1 MQISVAMIVKNEQE
15 MLARALESVKE
26 ADEKIVCDTGSTDS
40 TIEIAKKYT
49 DKIYT
54 DFVWC
59 DHFGKARQHSKDKC
73 AGDWIMNLDGD
84 EYLENDFSDVRKAVE
99 EAEKMGAQFIN
110 VLVKSIKGS
119 AHNWFP
125 RIYKNIPEVKWKGAA
140 HNYLELVKGEKKTYQ
155 SNIVQRYDYSPAHK
169 LDPDRTLRI
178 LSKAV
183 KKDPELVRERYYLA
197 REYYYRKK
205 YKECIRHLKAYL
217 KRSQYKAERADAYWM
232 MASSYWFSQQGNKAR
247 DACLQAIGI
256 NPNFREALVLMSE
269 MYYEPNKS
277 RWASFADLADNTGV
291 LFIRE
296 VQKDFVVGKDI
307 KLQKV
312 EKTSEYYDQL
322 FERDTDMSRY
332 TEIYKEI
339 GQLVGDSKVL
349 DIGCGPAQLSKY
361 ITHYSGFDFAEKT
374 VQKIKDLDVWVGN
387 ALDRENFKD
396 ADVYTLTEVLEHIEK
411 DKEVLENIPSGKR
424 VICSVPSFN
433 DPSHLRVFTEQSFR
447 ERYGDILDI
456 KNIIRFNL
464 DNDWKKN
471 IPDTSHFI
479 LLVDAIKK

>member
-59 DHFGKARQHSKDKC
+59 DHFGKARQHR
-73 AGDWIMNLDGD
+73 DGD

-183 KKDPELVRERYYLA
+183 EKDPELIRERYYLA

-232 MASSYWFSQQGNKAR
+232 MA
-247 DACLQAIGI
+247 
-256 NPNFREALVLMSE
+256 
-269 MYYEPNKS
+269 
-277 RWASFADLADNTGV
+277 
-291 LFIRE
+291 
-296 VQKDFVVGKDI
+296 
-307 KLQKV
+307 
-312 EKTSEYYDQL
+312 
-322 FERDTDMSRY
+322 
-332 TEIYKEI
+332 
-339 GQLVGDSKVL
+339 
-349 DIGCGPAQLSKY
+349 
-361 ITHYSGFDFAEKT
+361 
-374 VQKIKDLDVWVGN
+374 
-387 ALDRENFKD
+387 
-396 ADVYTLTEVLEHIEK
+396 
-411 DKEVLENIPSGKR
+411 
-424 VICSVPSFN
+424 
-433 DPSHLRVFTEQSFR
+433 
-447 ERYGDILDI
+447 
-456 KNIIRFNL
+456 
-464 DNDWKKN
+464 
-471 IPDTSHFI
+471 
-479 LLVDAIKK
+479 